1 MPALHETIVKPV
13 MTEKSSAAYQDRGE
27 YTFEVHPH
35 ANKHQIRAALE
46 ELFDVTVTNVRTLV
60 VRRKEK
66 IQGRRRGATAMWKKA
81 VVTVKDG
88 DSIPVF
94 EG

>member
-1 MPALHETIVKPV
+1 MPDLHDTIVKPV
-13 MTEKSSAAYQDRGE
+13 MTEKSSIAYQNRGE

-35 ANKHQIRAALE
+35 ANKHQIRSALE
-46 ELFDVTVTNVRTLV
+46 QLFDVQVTRVRTSV

-66 IQGRRRGATAMWKKA
+66 IQGRRRGATAVWKKA

>member
-1 MPALHETIVKPV
+1 MPTLHETIVKPV

-27 YTFEVHPH
+27 STFEVHTH

-46 ELFDVTVTNVRTLV
+46 QLFDVTVTNVRTLV

-81 VVTVKDG
+81 VVKVKDG

>member
-1 MPALHETIVKPV
+1 MPTLHETIVKPV
-13 MTEKSSAAYQDRGE
+13 MTEKSSAAFQDRGE
-27 YTFEVHPH
+27 YTFEVHPR
-35 ANKHQIRAALE
+35 ANKHQIRNALE
-46 ELFDVTVTNVRTLV
+46 QLFDVTVTDVRTCV

-66 IQGRRRGATAMWKKA
+66 VQGRRRGATALWKKA
-81 VVTVKDG
+81 MVTVKDG

>member
-1 MPALHETIVKPV
+1 MPALHDTIVKPI

-27 YTFEVHPH
+27 YTFEVHPQ
-35 ANKHQIRAALE
+35 ASKHQIRQALE
-46 ELFDVTVTNVRTLV
+46 TLFEVTVTDVRTLV

-66 IQGRRRGATAMWKKA
+66 IQGRRRGATAAWKKA

>member
-1 MPALHETIVKPV
+1 MPTLHETIVKPV
-13 MTEKSSAAYQDRGE
+13 MTEKSSAAFQDRGE
-27 YTFEVHPH
+27 YTFEVHPR
-35 ANKHQIRAALE
+35 ANKHQIRDALE
-46 ELFDVTVTNVRTLV
+46 QLFDVTVTDVRTSV

-66 IQGRRRGATAMWKKA
+66 VQGRRRGATALWKKA